1 MRATKLYAHPRLH
14 TCKFFLC
21 WGILWSITASIAL
34 RDLTECPLN
43 SRAWTL
49 LTAPVPYCTPL
60 MNIVINPS
68 VTLLHLDDVVILVE
82 GITFFFCN
90 IISWSR
96 NKGFAVQQVFIV
108 FGNGVWLI
116 LEVLTRF
123 PLIESV
129 HGLFVWN
136 CIAVSQLCRCW
147 FSIQMGALWFRW
159 ARYGACNLM
168 LFTCVGGGV
177 GGQVWDLVHI
187 YAGQRQNEER
197 FLLVGRLKQE
207 YLLLPVAHCQNTQAS
222 VILFCDMNG
231 EDNSSD

>member
-1 MRATKLYAHPRLH
+1 MWRATKLYAHPRLH

-21 WGILWSITASIAL
+21 WGILWSISASIAW

-49 LTAPVPYCTPL
+49 LTAPVLYCTPL

-90 IISWSR
+90 ILSWSQ
-96 NKGFAVQQVFIV
+96 NKGFALQQVFRV

-129 HGLFVWN
+129 HSLFVWN
-136 CIAVSQLCRCW
+136 GVAVSQLCRCW
-147 FSIQMGALWFRW
+147 FSIQMSALWFRW
-159 ARYGACNLM
+159 ARCGACNLHW
-168 LFTCVGGGV
+168 GGC
-177 GGQVWDLVHI
+177 QMWDLVQY

-197 FLLVGRLKQE
+197 FWLVGRLKQA
-207 YLLLPVAHCQNTQAS
+207 YL
-222 VILFCDMNG
+222 
-231 EDNSSD
+231 